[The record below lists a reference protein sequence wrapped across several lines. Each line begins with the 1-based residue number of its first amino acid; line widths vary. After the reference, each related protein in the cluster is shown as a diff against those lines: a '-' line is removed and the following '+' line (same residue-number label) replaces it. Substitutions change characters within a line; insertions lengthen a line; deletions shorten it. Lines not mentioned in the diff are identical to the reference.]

1 MENAGKINLPVCT
14 NPSCRRPFPV
24 GTSTCPDCGQATEER
39 PLRSLQHLI
48 PSEFADIM
56 ESLVR
61 RSPQMVAETSAPLA
75 TPLA

>member
-1 MENAGKINLPVCT
+1 MEKQRKINLPVCT

-61 RSPQMVAETSAPLA
+61 RSPQMVSQTPDSLAAP
-75 TPLA
+75 